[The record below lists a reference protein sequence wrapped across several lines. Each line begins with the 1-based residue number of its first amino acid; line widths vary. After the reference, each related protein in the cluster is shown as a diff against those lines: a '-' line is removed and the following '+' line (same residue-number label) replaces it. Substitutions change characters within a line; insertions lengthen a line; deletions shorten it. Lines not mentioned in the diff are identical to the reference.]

1 MYRNPGTG
9 GNSRTCPPPRGH
21 NRGTGKRDRQMST
34 AQVERWLEIA
44 RGVFPDGAQITHPPA
59 GESVWL
65 KVRWKLG
72 TDPLRPQKPAR
83 SINIYF
89 TREFCKTYASLD
101 APRQAEWDE
110 KVRGLLA
117 GKFAA
122 FNPEHNAPHGAPVPG
137 ESWFVTP
144 GAVQHTSSRTEA
156 RGTRSEGPQA
166 RM

>member
-1 MYRNPGTG
+1 
-9 GNSRTCPPPRGH
+9 
-21 NRGTGKRDRQMST
+21 MST
-34 AQVERWLEIA
+34 AQVQLWLEIA
-44 RGVFPDGAQITHPPA
+44 RSVFPDGAQITHPPA

-72 TDPLRPQKPAR
+72 TDPQRPQKPAR

-101 APRQAEWDE
+101 AQRQSEWDE

-122 FNPEHNAPHGAPVPG
+122 FNPEHDAPHGAPVPG

-144 GAVQHTSSRTEA
+144 AAVEHSQPRGEGRAMKGDGPGARI
-156 RGTRSEGPQA
+156 
-166 RM
+166 